1 MSIILINSVKTL
13 IIALS
18 IGYFKENGDERVFLN
33 VDHDDKGLWR
43 VHATYSCCPVATL
56 STIWMYHESSH
67 IVSLKFERIRSD
79 SSQIPIA
86 EGHGAV
92 SGTNFK
98 KNQKS
103 KTPYLV
109 HYKLCHL
116 KEWLSSTEKFD
127 LDCYYIDEVS
137 SSITTGCIS
146 FFRNIFTLT
155 SSYSSIYIFMNQKSY
170 TTT

>member
-1 MSIILINSVKTL
+1 MVISR
-13 IIALS
+13 
-18 IGYFKENGDERVFLN
+18 ENGDERVLLN
-33 VDHDDKGLWR
+33 VDHDNKGLWR
-43 VHATYSCCPVATL
+43 VHATYRCCPVATL
-56 STIWMYHESSH
+56 STIWTYHESSH
-67 IVSLKFERIRSD
+67 VVSLKFERIGSN
-79 SSQIPIA
+79 SSQIPVA
-86 EGHGAV
+86 EGHGAL

-116 KEWLSSTEKFD
+116 KEWLSSMERFN
-127 LDCYYIDEVS
+127 LDCYHIGKVS
-137 SSITTGCIS
+137 SSITTGCIF

-155 SSYSSIYIFMNQKSY
+155 SSCSPIYIFMHQKSY